1 MQHWAHFCILNAKKV
16 GYKANKIYWNFFNL
30 RSNKKKVP
38 ENAKRRDQ
46 SEDFDLDMK
55 ERLE

>member
-1 MQHWAHFCILNAKKV
+1 MDFLNL
-16 GYKANKIYWNFFNL
+16 F
-30 RSNKKKVP
+30 SNKKIVP

-46 SEDFDLDMK
+46 SEDLDLDMK